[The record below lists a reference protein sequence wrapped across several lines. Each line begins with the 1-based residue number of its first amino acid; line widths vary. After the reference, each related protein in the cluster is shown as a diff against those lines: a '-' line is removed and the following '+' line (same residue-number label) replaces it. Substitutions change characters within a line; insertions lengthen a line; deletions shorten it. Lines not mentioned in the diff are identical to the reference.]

1 MKRDPADTRRVLIY
15 HGGGLIIGSS
25 EIIPQPQIDWLT
37 SHGLLVVIPN
47 YRLAPQVNGATCL
60 ADSVEAYD
68 WATSDLADMMKS
80 QHGVDINTTSIAV
93 MGHSSGGTIALHVGS
108 CRPTKA
114 VTAFYP
120 SLYFS
125 DESLDAHK
133 PYNGPPFGDVPDYFP
148 TEEDWASITPATK
161 QISETGLSNPNTPT
175 HPRIKWQVDRCTK
188 GHWLSTLCPDGDYR
202 SIDPLTRLNA
212 HWPPVMFITGE
223 HDAIP
228 GSTLD
233 LVKRA
238 EADMQ
243 AAGVKEVAVK
253 AVPGVGHMFDLLKPL
268 GAGDFGSE
276 WQAVVEGLQFLE
288 TRVKR

>member
-1 MKRDPADTRRVLIY
+1 MSDSTDTGQVLIY
-15 HGGGLIIGSS
+15 HGGGLMIGSS
-25 EIIPQPQIDWLT
+25 EIVPQPQIDWLV
-37 SHGLLVVIPN
+37 SHDFLVVIPN
-47 YRLAPQVNGATCL
+47 YRLAPQVNGATSL

-68 WATSDLADMMKS
+68 WAISGLADIMKS
-80 QHGVDINTTSIAV
+80 QHGVDVNAAPIAV
-93 MGHSSGGTIALHVGS
+93 MGHSSGGTIALHLGS

-120 SLYFS
+120 SLYLS

-161 QISETGLSNPNTPT
+161 QISEMDLPRPNMPP
-175 HPRIKWQVDRCTK
+175 HPRIKWQVDMCTK
-188 GHWLSTLCPDGDYR
+188 GRWLSTLCPDGDYR

-212 HWPPVMFITGE
+212 DWPPVMIITGE
-223 HDAIP
+223 VDTIP

-238 EADMQ
+238 EVDMQ
-243 AAGVKEVAVK
+243 AARVKEIVVK
-253 AVPGVGHMFDLLKPL
+253 AVPGVGHMFDLLKPF
-268 GAGDFGSE
+268 GAGE

-288 TRVKR
+288 SRVKR